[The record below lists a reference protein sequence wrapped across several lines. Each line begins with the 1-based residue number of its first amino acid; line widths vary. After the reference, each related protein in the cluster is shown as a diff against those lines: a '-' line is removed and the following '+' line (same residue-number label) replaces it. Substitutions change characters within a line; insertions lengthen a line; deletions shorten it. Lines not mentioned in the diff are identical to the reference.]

1 MAKFI
6 VVTQLQDELTRLIP
20 TAAIRSVQEGLGY
33 LGSVLHYE
41 DTRTIHNLQIRETPT
56 EVLDLCNK

>member
-6 VVTQLQDELTRLIP
+6 VVTQLQDGLTRLVP
-20 TAAIRSVQEGLGY
+20 TADIRSAREGPAY
-33 LGSVLHYE
+33 AGSVLHYE
-41 DTRTIHNLQIRETPT
+41 DTRTIHNLQIKESPT

>member
-6 VVTQLQDELTRLIP
+6 VVTLIQDSLTRLIP
-20 TAAIRSVQEGLGY
+20 TADIRSVQEGLGY
-33 LGSVLHYE
+33 PGSVLHYE
-41 DTRTIHNLQIRETPT
+41 DTRTIHNLQIKESPT